1 MYATARRQKRQE
13 NVVSSLDVAI
23 AALDIAEKVSGIT
36 PAKAAFSVVKEILTM
51 VRVRLPLFCVG
62 GSWAEA
68 GIGYYD
74 E

>member
-13 NVVSSLDVAI
+13 HILSSLDVAI
-23 AALDIAEKVSGIT
+23 AALNIAEKVSGIT

-51 VRVRLPLFCVG
+51 VEVRLPLLCVG
-62 GSWAEA
+62 GSWVEA
-68 GIGYYD
+68 GIGQYD